1 MMKAG
6 SVSKWM
12 AAVFAGMLLCAV
24 CAWAADFPDKPVNLI
39 IGFAAGGETDTV
51 VRALN
56 DKLTANLGGQT
67 VVLNKPGSGG
77 LLAAQQVA
85 NSAPDGYNLLVLS
98 LSHVLRQAAD
108 DKTPFNVLTDFEPV
122 SRIVTQPIVLA
133 VNKDSAFQTIDQMIQ
148 FAKDNPNKLNFG
160 SPGVGSL
167 GHFSGE
173 LFKSAT
179 KISFKHVPF
188 SGSAPSVTALMG
200 GHIDFLVTALPA
212 ISGKVASG
220 DLRVLA
226 SFAEKRLPEIKD
238 VPTFSEKGHPQV
250 VMSGWFGFVAPAKT
264 PAAIVQ
270 KLNQAVGKTI
280 QDPGME
286 EMLKKL
292 GFNPAYL
299 SSDQLKTFIGDELK
313 RASEIAKRENIVIN

>member
-1 MMKAG
+1 MIATRGFKMM
-6 SVSKWM
+6 VV
-12 AAVFAGMLLCAV
+12 VFAGIWLSGVGLS
-24 CAWAADFPDKPVNLI
+24 AADYPDKPVNLI

-85 NSAPDGYNLLVLS
+85 NAAPDGYNLLVLS

-133 VNKDSAFQTIDQMIQ
+133 VNKESPFQTIEQMIQ
-148 FAKDNPNKLNFG
+148 YAKDNPNKLNFG

-173 LFKSAT
+173 LFKGAT

-212 ISGKVASG
+212 ISGKVSSG
-220 DLRVLA
+220 DLRILA
-226 SFAEKRLPEIKD
+226 SYADKRLPEMKE
-238 VPTFSEKGHPQV
+238 VPTFSEKGYPNV
-250 VMSGWFGFVAPAKT
+250 VMYGWFGFAAPAKT
-264 PAAIVQ
+264 PPAIVQ
-270 KLNQAVGKTI
+270 KLNQAVGRTI

-286 EMLKKL
+286 EVLKKL

-299 SSDQLKTFIGDELK
+299 TSAELKTFIADELK
-313 RASEIAKRENIVIN
+313 RAAEIAKRENIVIN

>member
-1 MMKAG
+1 MNATKGFKM
-6 SVSKWM
+6 VVV
-12 AAVFAGMLLCAV
+12 VFAGILLSGIGLS
-24 CAWAADFPDKPVNLI
+24 AADYPDKPVNLI

-56 DKLTANLGGQT
+56 DKLTSNLGGQT

-77 LLAAQQVA
+77 LLAAQQIA
-85 NSAPDGYNLLVLS
+85 NSPPDGYNLLVLS

-122 SRIVTQPIVLA
+122 SRIVAQPIVLA
-133 VNKDSAFQTIDQMIQ
+133 VNKESPFQTIEQMIQ
-148 FAKDNPNKLNFG
+148 FAKENPNKLNFG

-173 LFKSAT
+173 LFKGAT

-220 DLRVLA
+220 DLRILA
-226 SFAEKRLPEIKD
+226 SYADKRLPEMKE
-238 VPTFSEKGHPQV
+238 VPTLSEKGYPNV
-250 VMSGWFGFVAPAKT
+250 VMYGWFAFAAPAKT
-264 PAAIVQ
+264 PLAIVER
-270 KLNQAVGKTI
+270 LNQAVGRTI

-286 EMLKKL
+286 EVLKKL

-299 SSDQLKTFIGDELK
+299 TSAELKKFIGDELK

>member
-1 MMKAG
+1 MM
-6 SVSKWM
+6 VV
-12 AAVFAGMLLCAV
+12 VFAGIWLSGVGLS
-24 CAWAADFPDKPVNLI
+24 AADYPDKPVNLI

-85 NSAPDGYNLLVLS
+85 NAAPDGYNLLVLS

-133 VNKDSAFQTIDQMIQ
+133 VNKESPFQTIEQMIQ
-148 FAKDNPNKLNFG
+148 YAKDNPNKLNFG

-173 LFKSAT
+173 LFKGAT

-212 ISGKVASG
+212 ISGKVSSG
-220 DLRVLA
+220 DLRILA
-226 SFAEKRLPEIKD
+226 SYADKRLPEMKE
-238 VPTFSEKGHPQV
+238 VPTFSEKGYPNV
-250 VMSGWFGFVAPAKT
+250 VMYGWFGFAAPAKT
-264 PAAIVQ
+264 PPAIVQ
-270 KLNQAVGKTI
+270 KLNQAVGRTI

-286 EMLKKL
+286 EVLKKL

-299 SSDQLKTFIGDELK
+299 TSAELKTFIADELK
-313 RASEIAKRENIVIN
+313 RAAEIAKRENIVIN

>member
-1 MMKAG
+1 MKTLKIQ
-6 SVSKWM
+6 SVMIFFLTGLFGWGI
-12 AAVFAGMLLCAV
+12 AAQ
-24 CAWAADFPDKPVNLI
+24 AAEYPDKPVNLV

-56 DKLTANLGGQT
+56 DKISSNLGGQT
-67 VVLNKPGSGG
+67 LVLNKPGSGG
-77 LLAAQQVA
+77 LVAAQHVA
-85 NSAPDGYNLLVLS
+85 NSPPDGYTALVLS

-108 DKTPFNVLTDFEPV
+108 DKTPFNVLTDYAPV

-133 VNKDSAFQTIDQMIQ
+133 VNKESPFQTIDQMIQ
-148 FAKDNPNKLNFG
+148 YAKDNPNKLNFG

-173 LFKSAT
+173 LFKGAT

-212 ISGKVASG
+212 IAGKVASG
-220 DLRVLA
+220 DLRLLA
-226 SFAEKRLPEIKD
+226 SFAEKRLPEMKD
-238 VPTFSEKGHPQV
+238 VPTLSEKGYPNV
-250 VMSGWFGFVAPAKT
+250 VMYGWFAFALPAKT
-264 PAAIVQ
+264 PEAIVQ
-270 KLNQAVGKTI
+270 KLNQAVGRTI

-286 EMLKKL
+286 DVLKKL

-299 SSDQLKTFIGDELK
+299 SSAELKKFIGDELK

>member
-1 MMKAG
+1 
-6 SVSKWM
+6 
-12 AAVFAGMLLCAV
+12 
-24 CAWAADFPDKPVNLI
+24 
-39 IGFAAGGETDTV
+39 
-51 VRALN
+51 
-56 DKLTANLGGQT
+56 
-67 VVLNKPGSGG
+67 
-77 LLAAQQVA
+77 
-85 NSAPDGYNLLVLS
+85 
-98 LSHVLRQAAD
+98 
-108 DKTPFNVLTDFEPV
+108 
-122 SRIVTQPIVLA
+122 
-133 VNKDSAFQTIDQMIQ
+133 MIQ

-286 EMLKKL
+286 EMSSSGPLRSPS
-292 GFNPAYL
+292 GRTSSSIERFHPPAATGPAPDSTL
-299 SSDQLKTFIGDELK
+299 IHPPQVRPRPPHDQAR
-313 RASEIAKRENIVIN
+313 RAGAAPR

>member
-1 MMKAG
+1 MNATKGFKVMVVVVAG
-6 SVSKWM
+6 
-12 AAVFAGMLLCAV
+12 LLWCV
-24 CAWAADFPDKPVNLI
+24 VGLSAADYPEKPVNLI

-56 DKLTANLGGQT
+56 DQLTSNLGGQT

-77 LLAAQQVA
+77 LVAAQQVA
-85 NSAPDGYNLLVLS
+85 NSSPDGYNLLVLS

-133 VNKDSAFQTIDQMIQ
+133 VNKESPFQTIEQMIQ
-148 FAKDNPNKLNFG
+148 YAKDNPNKLNFG

-173 LFKSAT
+173 LFKGAT

-212 ISGKVASG
+212 IAGKVASG
-220 DLRVLA
+220 DLRLLA
-226 SFAEKRLPEIKD
+226 SYADKRLPEMND
-238 VPTFSEKGHPQV
+238 VPTFSEKGYPNV
-250 VMSGWFGFVAPAKT
+250 VMYGWFAFAAPAKT
-264 PAAIVQ
+264 PPAIVQ
-270 KLNQAVGKTI
+270 KLDQAVGRTI
-280 QDPGME
+280 RNASME
-286 EMLKKL
+286 EVLKKL

-299 SSDQLKTFIGDELK
+299 TSGELKKFIGDELK